1 MFLGAHIGIA
11 EGWPEAAAQARE
23 IGCDAMQV
31 FSKSPRSWKGP
42 PIPPET
48 AEAFRAAVSRQGI
61 RRLLV
66 HHGYLANLA
75 HPRPDA
81 LRQSRAALDDEL
93 ARAEQL
99 GADGLVLHPGAHL
112 GSGPDAGIASIVA
125 SLNAAFER
133 VPGTVRVLLEN
144 AAGQGTTLGRSWDE
158 LVRMLAGVKDAR
170 RIGICLDTCHLW
182 ASGLDFRSP
191 ETYGERLD
199 EIAGS
204 IGLES
209 VRAFHLNDARAPLG
223 SRLDR
228 HANIGSGEI
237 GIEGFRGWI
246 RDRRWA
252 ETPGVLETPLDDRG
266 YARYAEDLGRLR
278 SLRAGAAADPR
289 PSRRGSSSSNKRP
302 RSERI

>member
-11 EGWPEAAAQARE
+11 EGWPEAVAQARA

-31 FSKSPRSWKGP
+31 FSKSPRSWKAP
-42 PIPPET
+42 ALRPET
-48 AEAFRAAVSRQGI
+48 AEAFRAAVAQQGL
-61 RRLLV
+61 RRVLV

-81 LRQSRAALDDEL
+81 LRQSRAALEDEL
-93 ARAEQL
+93 ARAELL

-112 GSGPDAGIASIVA
+112 GAGPEAGIASIVA

-144 AAGQGTTLGRSWDE
+144 AAGQGTTLGRSFDE
-158 LVRMLAGVKDAR
+158 LARMLEGVRETR
-170 RIGICLDTCHLW
+170 RIGICLDTCHLF

-191 ETYGERLD
+191 EAYGARID
-199 EIAGS
+199 EISDS

-209 VRAFHLNDARAPLG
+209 VRAFHLNDAQAPLG
-223 SRLDR
+223 SHLDR

-237 GIEGFRGWI
+237 GVEGFGGWI
-246 RDRRWA
+246 RDPRWA

-266 YARYAEDLGRLR
+266 YALYAEDLGRLR
-278 SLRAGAAADPR
+278 SLLPAGGT
-289 PSRRGSSSSNKRP
+289 PSPLRRRGSSSSNKRP
-302 RSERI
+302 RSDRS

>member
-11 EGWPEAAAQARE
+11 GGWPEAVAQARE
-23 IGCDAMQV
+23 IGCDSMQV
-31 FSKSPRSWKGP
+31 FSKSPRSWNGP
-42 PIPPET
+42 PIPPDSAT
-48 AEAFRAAVSRQGI
+48 AFRAAVARRGI
-61 RRLLV
+61 RRVLV

-93 ARAEQL
+93 ARAELL

-125 SLNAAFER
+125 SLNAAFDR
-133 VPGTVRVLLEN
+133 SPGQVRVLLEN
-144 AAGQGTTLGRSWDE
+144 AAGQGTTLGRSFDE
-158 LVRMLAGVKDAR
+158 LARMIAGVREAS
-170 RIGICLDTCHLW
+170 RIGVCIDTCHLF

-191 ETYGERLD
+191 EAYGERID

-209 VRAFHLNDARAPLG
+209 VRAFHLNDAQAPLG
-223 SRLDR
+223 SHRDR

-237 GIEGFRGWI
+237 GADGFRGWV
-246 RDRRWA
+246 RDPRWA

-266 YARYAEDLGRLR
+266 YALYAEDLGRLR
-278 SLRAGAAADPR
+278 EVAAGAR
-289 PSRRGSSSSNKRP
+289 PPRRGAPSSNKRP
-302 RSERI
+302 RSERRG

>member
-11 EGWPEAAAQARE
+11 DGWPEAVAQARE

-42 PIPPET
+42 AIPPET
-48 AEAFRAAVSRQGI
+48 AEAFRQAVARQGL
-61 RRLLV
+61 RRVLV

-81 LRQSRAALDDEL
+81 LRQSRAALEDEL
-93 ARAEQL
+93 ARAELL

-112 GSGPDAGIASIVA
+112 GSGPEAGISTVVA

-133 VPGTVRVLLEN
+133 VPGKVPVLLEN
-144 AAGQGTTLGRSWDE
+144 AAGQGTTLGRSFDE
-158 LVRMLAGVKDAR
+158 LARMLSGVRESR
-170 RIGICLDTCHLW
+170 RIGICIDTCHLF

-191 ETYGERLD
+191 ETYAERID

-204 IGLES
+204 IGLGS

-223 SRLDR
+223 SHLDR
-228 HANIGSGEI
+228 HANIGAGEI
-237 GIEGFRGWI
+237 GVDGFAGWLC
-246 RDRRWA
+246 DPRWA

-266 YARYAEDLGRLR
+266 YALYAEDLGRLR
-278 SLRAGAAADPR
+278 SLLPRPTPAAR
-289 PSRRGSSSSNKRP
+289 PSRRGSSSSNKRS
-302 RSERI
+302 RSERD